1 MSDYLADLRKEYPH
15 NFRRNLQGDE
25 YIWLYSEDLIHS
37 DTIGASNVESIERDF
52 EWAEIKEHPWYREVC
67 VRVDALIENLE
78 EDGPHKPWVEE
89 VYDVIRDLECYP
101 VYDDSDYSD
110 REYEVIM
117 EYVENSLPWDL
128 CYEIDNRTDECE
140 ARIKHWIS
148 NNMDAVWECNDGSV
162 DDQPI
167 NVTDLSKELPYWIG
181 ELA

>member
-1 MSDYLADLRKEYPH
+1 MTTIDDLRKEYPH

-37 DTIGASNVESIERDF
+37 DTLGCSNVESIERDF
-52 EWAEIKEHPWYREVC
+52 EWAEIKDHPWYREVC
-67 VRVDALIENLE
+67 ASVEAIEQHDEDCDEGE
-78 EDGPHKPWVEE
+78 EWAEE
-89 VYDVIRDLECYP
+89 VYDLIRSLECYP
-101 VYDDSDYSD
+101 VYDDGDYSD
-110 REYEVIM
+110 LEHERLM

-167 NVTDLSKELPYWIG
+167 NVTDLAKELPYWIG

>member
-1 MSDYLADLRKEYPH
+1 MTYLEDLRKEYPH

-37 DTIGASNVESIERDF
+37 DTVGKSNVESIERDF
-52 EWAEIKEHPWYREVC
+52 EWAEILDHPWYREVC
-67 VRVDALIENLE
+67 VRVDALVQNLE
-78 EDGPHKPWVEE
+78 EEDQYMTWAEE
-89 VYDVIRDLECYP
+89 VYDLIRSLENYP
-101 VYDDSDYSD
+101 LYDDGDYSD
-110 REYEVIM
+110 LEHERLM
-117 EYVENSLPWDL
+117 EYVKDSLPWDL

-140 ARIKHWIS
+140 ARIKHWIG

-162 DDQPI
+162 DDQPF